1 MALGTHWK
9 HMIAVSQKWKHKIA
23 VSWVR
28 WTEALKCFITDSP
41 NHVGLSLS
49 CYLDYHQK
57 KAEADQ
63 VSAQASW

>member
-1 MALGTHWK
+1 MALGTQWK
-9 HMIAVSQKWKHKIA
+9 PMIAVSQKWKHKIA

-28 WTEALKCFITDSP
+28 WTELLKCFITDSP

-49 CYLDYHQK
+49 RYLDYHQK